1 MPRNL
6 SVSLQQ
12 SLAANKIIVSDLIE
26 IHLATAVYFTNGPI
40 NIVYDS
46 PTAPD
51 AGNNTY
57 LAQGQFLGFG
67 NISETRDIRVG
78 QLDIAFTAVDYTTL
92 GYVLNNDYIDRRVVL
107 YRAVLD
113 STYTVDSNKVFQYF
127 DGRINDFNITESVK
141 DCTLSISV
149 SSQFADYEKTNGRRT
164 NNASQQKY
172 FSTDVG
178 MEFAPQIQTDIKW
191 GRP

>member
-1 MPRNL
+1 MPRDL
-6 SVSLQQ
+6 SLSLQQ
-12 SLAANKIIVSDLIE
+12 SLAAKKIIVSDLIE

-40 NIVYDS
+40 NLVYDS

-51 AGNNTY
+51 AGVNTY

-67 NISETRDIRVG
+67 NISETRDIRVS

-113 STYTVDSNKVFQYF
+113 ANFTLNAAKVFQYF
-127 DGRINDFNITESVK
+127 DGRISDFNITETINE
-141 DCTLSISV
+141 CTLSLSV
-149 SSQFADYEKTNGRRT
+149 ASQFADYEKTNGRRT
-164 NNASQQKY
+164 NNTSQQKY
-172 FSTDVG
+172 FAADVG

>member
-1 MPRNL
+1 VPRNL

-12 SLAANKIIVSDLIE
+12 SLASNKIIVSDLIE
-26 IHLATAVYFTNGPI
+26 IHLATAVYFTNGPV
-40 NIVYDS
+40 NLVYDS

-92 GYVLNNDYIDRRVVL
+92 GYVLNNEYIDRRVVL

-113 STYTVDSNKVFQYF
+113 STYSVDANKVFQYF
-127 DGRINDFNITESVK
+127 DGRISDFNITESSK
-141 DCTLSISV
+141 DCILSLSV

-172 FSTDVG
+172 FSADVG